1 MSEKETEIFLK
12 QMEMFEKFGYYKK
25 DKGFVETKEINN
37 NIKNDAENIAQDE
50 FLEKKK
56 IKKRKSV

>member
-56 IKKRKSV
+56 N